1 MSLFTPEMRLNPH
14 PLYAQ
19 MRRHQPVVYLEPLGT
34 WAVFGYDEVRTVFS
48 DYTRFSSQI
57 SHLFTDPEKGT
68 SLVFS
73 DPPKHTMLRA
83 IVGKAFTAAA
93 IAKMEPRITALTHE
107 LLDKVAATGCM
118 DVVADLSTPLPVIVI
133 AEMLGAPTQDR
144 EKFKYWSNAEADLFN
159 AVVTGNVPDHL
170 VQADLELEAYIKNLA
185 EERRVAPREDLI
197 SALVAAEVEDQKL
210 SEGDLIQFV
219 KLLLVAG
226 NETTTTLIG
235 NAVLTL
241 LEHPDQLALLRANP
255 SLIPSAIEEVLRFRS
270 PVQAQ
275 FRIATQDLVLG
286 GQTIKAGDKVGAF
299 LGSAN
304 RDAAKFANPDTF
316 DITRDPNHHLSFGH
330 GIHFCLGAPLA
341 RLETRVALTALLERF
356 ATWER
361 ADNEPLQM
369 VPGLVMWGLSTLPL
383 RVTTA

>member
-1 MSLFTPEMRLNPH
+1 MSLFTPEMRLNPF
-14 PLYAQ
+14 PMYAQ
-19 MRRHQPVVYLEPLGT
+19 MRRHQPVTYLEPLGT
-34 WAVFGYDEVRTVFS
+34 WAVFGYDHVKTVFS

-57 SHLFTDPEKGT
+57 SHLFSDPEKGV

-83 IVGKAFTAAA
+83 LVSKAFTAAA
-93 IAKMEPRITALTHE
+93 IARMEPRITALTHE
-107 LLDKVAATGCM
+107 LLDKVAAGGRL
-118 DVVADLSTPLPVIVI
+118 DVVNDLSTPLPVIVI

-144 EKFKYWSNAEADLFN
+144 EQFKVWSNAEAELFN
-159 AVVTGNVPDHL
+159 AVVSGNVPGHL
-170 VQADLELEAYIKNLA
+170 IQADLELEGYIKQLA
-185 EERRVAPREDLI
+185 EQRRKAPKEDLI
-197 SALVAAEVEDQKL
+197 SALVAAEVEGEKL

-241 LEHPDQLALLRANP
+241 LEHPDQLALLRENP
-255 SLIPSAIEEVLRFRS
+255 ALISSAIEEVLRFRS

-275 FRIATQDLVLG
+275 FRLATQDLELG
-286 GQTIKAGDKVGAF
+286 GQAIKAGDKVAAF

-304 RDAAKFANPDTF
+304 RDEAKFANPDRF
-316 DITRDPNHHLSFGH
+316 DILRDPNHHVSFGH

-341 RLETRVALTALLERF
+341 RLETKVALTALLQRF
-356 ATWER
+356 GSWER

-369 VPGLVMWGLSTLPL
+369 VPGLVMWGLSTLPI
-383 RVTTA
+383 RVTTT

>member
-14 PLYAQ
+14 PVYAQ
-19 MRRHQPVVYLEPLGT
+19 MRRHQPVVFLEPLGT
-34 WAVFGYDEVRTVFS
+34 WAVFDYDNVKTVFS
-48 DYTRFSSQI
+48 DHTRFSSQI
-57 SHLFTDPEKGT
+57 SHLFSDPEKGV

-83 IVGKAFTAAA
+83 LVSKAFTAAA

-107 LLDKVAATGCM
+107 LLDKVAAAGKL
-118 DVVADLSTPLPVIVI
+118 DIVNDLSTPLPVIVI
-133 AEMLGAPTQDR
+133 AEMLGAPSADR
-144 EKFKYWSNAEADLFN
+144 EKFKAWSNAQAELFN
-159 AVVTGNVPDHL
+159 AVVSGNVPDHL
-170 VQADLELEAYIKNLA
+170 LQADLAFESYIKDLA
-185 EERRVAPREDLI
+185 DQRRAAPQEDLV
-197 SALVAAEVEDQKL
+197 SALVAAEVEGEKL

-255 SLIPSAIEEVLRFRS
+255 ALIPSAIEEVLRFRS
-270 PVQAQ
+270 PVQGQ
-275 FRIATQDLVLG
+275 FRLATQDLELG
-286 GQTIKAGDKVGAF
+286 GQAIKAGDKVAAF

-304 RDAAKFANPDTF
+304 RDENKFVNPETF
-316 DITRDPNHHLSFGH
+316 DITRDPNHHVSFGH

-341 RLETRVALTALLERF
+341 RLETRVVLTALLERF
-356 ATWER
+356 ATWKR
-361 ADNEPLQM
+361 ADNEPLQL
-369 VPGLVMWGLSTLPL
+369 VPSLVMWGLTTLPIE
-383 RVTTA
+383 VTPA